1 MLILA
6 RRFQIC
12 NSPIV
17 SILASCGRLSA
28 TVPDLA
34 NRPRQLVF
42 LTPIDSQ
49 LNDFLNEIHQIA
61 LLEPSIV
68 ECIDKDLDVH
78 AKKKKLLRLADEQ
91 FLAGQTLDL
100 PKLQI
105 QLRELQIDKI
115 QLEIGRPRT
124 DAYIVYLFLMLRGF
138 NGGCKD
144 QHARLLLEESITLKL
159 WLEHLGLE
167 LPPAST
173 LSDNL
178 NAVSNQ
184 TRSLIHQV
192 QLRYTI
198 QGRLDDFQKCFID
211 STAVEANTERPTDST
226 ILVRLIARVCRT
238 GSNLHRLDLPDM
250 NPIGLLEQQE
260 ELRRLSQQIHFLTG
274 KARAGA
280 KRKKWYFQLIRR
292 VRRLRKRL
300 LRDLEPVRR
309 NLEGRID
316 LPPSRRLMAQEAL
329 GLIADDLAALEQ
341 AAHVCER
348 RIMAGEEVPVA
359 EKIISLSDSDASFI
373 VKGGWNKVVGYRPQ
387 LARSG
392 SGFVTALV
400 LPQGNSAD
408 SPHLVEMV
416 KEQINNTGVIPA
428 TTSADDGYSSKQGL
442 EEVQGLGVKV
452 VSISG
457 AKGKRLLE
465 AQQWKS
471 RPYRQARAERSAIE
485 SLVFTLKEG
494 FEFGEMMRRTHENV
508 LAEMLEKVLAYNI
521 SQIIR
526 VRKRLSELEQMERA
540 AA

>member
-1 MLILA
+1 
-6 RRFQIC
+6 
-12 NSPIV
+12 V

-28 TVPDLA
+28 IVPDLA

-61 LLEPSIV
+61 FFEPSIV
-68 ECIDKDLDVH
+68 ERIDEDLDLH
-78 AKKKKLLRLADEQ
+78 AKKKKLLRLADAE
-91 FLAGQTLDL
+91 FVAGQTLDL
-100 PKLQI
+100 PKLQL
-105 QLRELQIDKI
+105 QLRELKIDEI
-115 QLEIGRPRT
+115 ELETGRPRT

-144 QHARLLLEESITLKL
+144 QHARLLLEESITLRL
-159 WLEHLGLE
+159 WLEHLGLQ

-184 TRSLIHQV
+184 TRALIHQV
-192 QLRYTI
+192 QLRYII
-198 QGRLDDFQKCFID
+198 QQGLDDFQKCFID

-226 ILVRLIARVCRT
+226 ILVRLIARVCTT

-250 NPIGLLEQQE
+250 NPIGLFEQQE
-260 ELRRLSQQIHFLTG
+260 ELRSLSQQIHFLNG
-274 KARAGA
+274 KARGEA
-280 KRKKWYFQLIRR
+280 KRKKLYFQLIRR

-300 LRDLEPVRR
+300 LRDLELVRR
-309 NLEGRID
+309 NLEGRAD
-316 LPPSRRLMAQEAL
+316 LPPSRRLMGEEAL
-329 GLIADDLAALEQ
+329 GLIVDDLAALEQ
-341 AAHVCER
+341 TANVCER
-348 RIMAGEEVPVA
+348 RIMAEEKVPIA

-373 VKGGWNKVVGYRPQ
+373 VKGGWNTVVGYRPQ

-400 LPQGNSAD
+400 VPRGNAAD
-408 SPHLVEMV
+408 SRHLVAMV
-416 KEQINNTGVIPA
+416 KEQITNTGVIPA
-428 TTSADDGYSSKQGL
+428 MTSADDGYSSQAGL
-442 EEVQGLGVKV
+442 EGVLGLGIKV

-457 AKGKRLLE
+457 AKGKNLIE
-465 AQQWKS
+465 AHQWKS
-471 RPYRQARAERSAIE
+471 QPYRQARAERSAIE

-494 FEFGEMMRRTHENV
+494 FEFGEMARRTHENV

-521 SQIIR
+521 SQVIR
-526 VRKRLSELEQMERA
+526 ARRKLSELEQMERA